1 MENNPEYHHHYRS
14 PTGNTFAPKK
24 KQHLYSDEAKAPM
37 NIHQLLDRQKDQEA
51 LRLHRIGVA
60 AAEGQTPRPIR
71 TVSCSSPAFEKYDR
85 EADYAYN
92 DYGDDDS
99 KSSGTAP
106 RKEEH
111 KRRNSTS
118 KSAHL
123 FKSKKFKSKQR
134 SEIKPHL
141 VTSASASNS
150 NLDPALLA
158 TLSSAQSK
166 QLHMQL
172 QRPSLHGSTASS
184 SAPLLGVG
192 APMLTTMGLLHP
204 HRPNLAVAAFP
215 PTSIVGNAPLI
226 APGPGAFPM
235 DKLVAL
241 EQAEHR
247 CRMAAAVHSAE
258 ARALQ
263 ARLELKRLED
273 ELEMARSAHGQPLP
287 RYYSA
292 VPADQLKKQG
302 YSQQLG
308 MGLQQQL
315 ELQQHLGLERRVQD
329 LLGNDS
335 SRGLRNESFTQVG
348 GCGRAALDQLSSSI
362 TKKKKG
368 SKRFKSKNK
377 SPKPRSTPVVY
388 VEPEDN
394 DVLCGRDKSYNRH
407 PGNKVFKA
415 MIIAK
420 AEMYCATTTK
430 QEKMDMTKLI
440 VNTLKRDHGA
450 RFLKPVK
457 FSSEAHEGE
466 NPPNPLASWE
476 EISDQLARDKVSH
489 ALRFTASHS
498 KRKLEIPAG
507 ETMVT
512 LIETTNAN

>member
-1 MENNPEYHHHYRS
+1 M
-14 PTGNTFAPKK
+14 G
-24 KQHLYSDEAKAPM
+24 
-37 NIHQLLDRQKDQEA
+37 
-51 LRLHRIGVA
+51 
-60 AAEGQTPRPIR
+60 
-71 TVSCSSPAFEKYDR
+71 
-85 EADYAYN
+85 DYAYN

-99 KSSGTAP
+99 KSSGTAS
-106 RKEEH
+106 RKEES

-134 SEIKPHL
+134 SESKPRL

-172 QRPSLHGSTASS
+172 QRPSFQGSAAAAGGSLT
-184 SAPLLGVG
+184 PLLGVG
-192 APMLTTMGLLHP
+192 APMLATVGLLHP
-204 HRPNLAVAAFP
+204 HRPPLAVAAFP

-226 APGPGAFPM
+226 APGPGALSM

-273 ELEMARSAHGQPLP
+273 ELEMARSAHGQPLQPLP

-302 YSQQLG
+302 YPQQLG
-308 MGLQQQL
+308 IGLQQQL
-315 ELQQHLGLERRVQD
+315 ELQQQLGLERRVQD

-335 SRGLRNESFTQVG
+335 SRGLLNESFTQVG
-348 GCGRAALDQLSSSI
+348 GRGRGRAALDQSSSSI

-368 SKRFKSKNK
+368 SKRVSASKGLKTK
-377 SPKPRSTPVVY
+377 SPKPRSSKPVVY
-388 VEPEDN
+388 VEPVDN

-420 AEMYCATTTK
+420 AESYCATTTK

-440 VNTLKRDHGA
+440 VNTLKKDHGA

-457 FSSEAHEGE
+457 FASDSEG
-466 NPPNPLASWE
+466 PVGFTGDWE

-507 ETMVT
+507 KTMVT
-512 LIETTNAN
+512 LIETTNGV